1 MATKKSVGK
10 SPITRRG
17 QKASL
22 TARHEKSKGR
32 NMSTKNPVARPSE
45 QSELRKVKPK
55 TPFTPHAPGVPGDRE

>member
-22 TARHEKSKGR
+22 TARREKTKGR
-32 NMSTKNPVARPSE
+32 NLSTKNPVARPSE
-45 QSELRKVKPK
+45 QSELHKGKRKTSL
-55 TPFTPHAPGVPGDRE
+55 TPRAREVPRDRQ